1 MFYNEKIITDATPSV
16 KIYEGNQGQALM
28 KQGQQMKKEADKELE
43 QAKKLEET
51 GYKLN
56 LSQGLNSLYTNPE
69 LMSNPQA
76 LGQEMD
82 KLAQNVT
89 ANIRDDDM
97 KVSVLTDFELAK
109 GSYINKATTNMQRVQ
124 AENARSAT
132 YDSVYK
138 GIDSLSTSFG
148 NAVSGNYD
156 DNDIVNYQYSL
167 AKIKESVNA
176 RNLDG
181 TYMFTDAQRRA
192 MVKDADSAVVGGF
205 IDTYS
210 KLPEAQRMAI
220 ASKLE
225 NDYFRISLG
234 DDGFKYQGNIDL
246 ASRPVYRN
254 EDGSVSTEVSRTF
267 EFDGKHVILP
277 TIKTVNGRRVNM
289 TDAEAV
295 EEFRSS
301 GLHLG
306 VYNSKAEA
314 EKAAEAIHNR
324 GEKGVDLKDIVG
336 ETGYNDIKRA
346 VAKYDSALKAE
357 QIKQFNLERRYAAM
371 EFSKNP
377 TESGF
382 KRLESLYPEMS
393 DTTRKKYIEAYEQN
407 LDYETET
414 IFEGAKEAES
424 AAKEFMNVI
433 EGTGEDNAV
442 ILDDL
447 AEYIRKLQRSNLN
460 KKISTK
466 EVEKFSNLAYNA
478 INDKVFATQVNRI
491 FGEDSA
497 FDKVARWFL
506 PQRDMQRV
514 EQIGGQ
520 TIQATVSYMLNG
532 DFEGAREVYK
542 KGQREAIKIRYPEI
556 PFDSLQEGEIFWYGP
571 TKQAFKF
578 LGFGLD
584 DVLIEVDAST
594 GAVK

>member
-148 NAVSGNYD
+148 NAISGNYD
-156 DNDIVNYQYSL
+156 ENDIVNYQYSL

-192 MVKDADSAVVGGF
+192 MARDADNAVINGF

-210 KLPEAQRMAI
+210 KLPEAQ
-220 ASKLE
+220 
-225 NDYFRISLG
+225 
-234 DDGFKYQGNIDL
+234 QQ
-246 ASRPVYRN
+246 
-254 EDGSVSTEVSRTF
+254 
-267 EFDGKHVILP
+267 
-277 TIKTVNGRRVNM
+277 TIKKALSENKYSI
-289 TDAEAV
+289 AI
-295 EEFRSS
+295 
-301 GLHLG
+301 
-306 VYNSKAEA
+306 SKDDS
-314 EKAAEAIHNR
+314 IN
-324 GEKGVDLKDIVG
+324 LKNIVG

-357 QIKQFNLERRYAAM
+357 QIKQFNAEKKASIVDFLQ
-371 EFSKNP
+371 NP
-377 TESGF
+377 TEEGLKTVRLLNAGMSERTYADLEQVLLDDPDYQAEQKTMFSDFTSANNAIMEFAELDFENDEEQF
-382 KRLESLYPEMS
+382 KAVTDIVNKMNKSCKKNRLTVDDISQLKGSLLTAMTNDAVRANMREIKPYYTNFWDTLLTFSPTYDNMKIKKQMEDFAEPLQRQVIDGIANGASAEDMKRFLQQSRRKLINFKYPS
-393 DTTRKKYIEAYEQN
+393 
-407 LDYETET
+407 
-414 IFEGAKEAES
+414 
-424 AAKEFMNVI
+424 I
-433 EGTGEDNAV
+433 EG
-442 ILDDL
+442 
-447 AEYIRKLQRSNLN
+447 
-460 KKISTK
+460 K
-466 EVEKFSNLAYNA
+466 E
-478 INDKVFATQVNRI
+478 IGDI
-491 FGEDSA
+491 
-497 FDKVARWFL
+497 
-506 PQRDMQRV
+506 MQLR
-514 EQIGGQ
+514 G
-520 TIQATVSYMLNG
+520 VSYKVISI
-532 DFEGAREVYK
+532 DPV
-542 KGQREAIKIRYPEI
+542 P
-556 PFDSLQEGEIFWYGP
+556 
-571 TKQAFKF
+571 
-578 LGFGLD
+578 
-584 DVLIEVDAST
+584 VLEP
-594 GAVK
+594 VK

>member
-1 MFYNEKIITDATPSV
+1 MLYNEKVITNASHSV
-16 KIYEGNQGQALM
+16 GVYEGNLGKALM
-28 KQGQQMKKEADKELE
+28 NEGKRLKLEGDKELE

-51 GYKLN
+51 SYKLN
-56 LSQGLNSLYTNPE
+56 LSQGMNELATNQE

-89 ANIRDDDM
+89 ANIQDDDM
-97 KVSVLTDFELAK
+97 KVKVLTDFEISK

-148 NAVSGNYD
+148 NAISGNYD
-156 DNDIVNYQYSL
+156 ENDIVNYQYSL

-192 MVKDADSAVVGGF
+192 MAKDADSAVINGF

-277 TIKTVNGRRVNM
+277 TIKTVNGRGVNM

-357 QIKQFNLERRYAAM
+357 QIKQFNAEKKASIVSFLQ
-371 EFSKNP
+371 NP
-377 TESGF
+377 TEEGLKTVRLLNAGMSEKTYADLEQVLLDDPDYQAEQKTMFSDFTSANNAIMEFAELDFENDEEQF
-382 KRLESLYPEMS
+382 KAVTDIVNKMNKSCKKNKLTVDDISQLKGSLLTAMTNDAVRANMREIKPYYTNFWDTLLTFSPTYDNMKIKKQMEDFAEPLQRQVIDGISKGASAEDMKRFLQQSRRKLINFKYPP
-393 DTTRKKYIEAYEQN
+393 
-407 LDYETET
+407 
-414 IFEGAKEAES
+414 
-424 AAKEFMNVI
+424 I
-433 EGTGEDNAV
+433 EG
-442 ILDDL
+442 
-447 AEYIRKLQRSNLN
+447 
-460 KKISTK
+460 K
-466 EVEKFSNLAYNA
+466 E
-478 INDKVFATQVNRI
+478 
-491 FGEDSA
+491 
-497 FDKVARWFL
+497 
-506 PQRDMQRV
+506 
-514 EQIGGQ
+514 IGDIMELRG
-520 TIQATVSYMLNG
+520 VSYKVISI
-532 DFEGAREVYK
+532 DPV
-542 KGQREAIKIRYPEI
+542 P
-556 PFDSLQEGEIFWYGP
+556 
-571 TKQAFKF
+571 
-578 LGFGLD
+578 
-584 DVLIEVDAST
+584 VLEP
-594 GAVK
+594 VK